1 MFQACFQRTQRPRA
15 SSVSCDGFFDCLKM
29 HPQSRPH
36 ARDVGAMAS
45 SFAARRADKV
55 DALFAQVVERVVGV
69 QAGEENLQIAHNY
82 CLYHTRHH
90 SFPDPDPRAVRD
102 EVDALRERLGVHAQL
117 EKQRALEMLVGR
129 FEATPWADV
138 DVPDVQSRVM
148 LLLLRL
154 SGNPLQTKYTHV
166 DAARAVGDADAT
178 GTLRGAASVR
188 GSRFATRARER
199 SDRGEDDATESGDDA
214 TESED
219 DASVRSASTLS
230 DWSDDEETVSARA
243 DAVAAATARA
253 ARAARAA
260 KENERPRGV
269 DATNET
275 HESSIDGGS
284 HTKTPSSGF
293 SWRALGD
300 ALDAADA
307 ADARETRETR
317 GTETKDAPFVSSAP
331 PAPRRGGAGET
342 VVHSASRLFPA
353 LVAARGDDLAT
364 NALAGAAERGA
375 RLSEGGGT
383 LAEREVAASRR
394 RRTEASAVGAALHA
408 MHGVAPADGSSG
420 PASVPHLSPDA
431 LGAALSSAR
440 EAAASLDATR
450 RLARATL
457 DPNAGSGPTL
467 RAAAAAASRI
477 EQEMRDALAPL
488 LLRAAGLQSAST
500 RGAPTLLELRASTRV
515 VSARARALRALADA
529 ALASPPPERGRAA
542 SPARAASVCLDALRR
557 AAATRQTS
565 ASDDGQG
572 FVDAARLFCAAAQP
586 YLGALH
592 RWVDSGALEDP
603 AGELFVRL
611 GPAAAEPPGTEA
623 HWHAGFQIRRGRL
636 GAPECPEFLGRFA
649 EELLEAGKTAG
660 LLRARAPVARNASP
674 SGSQRRNR
682 AKQGLTDAVSTA
694 LPPSREHL
702 GVAFCLRVRAA
713 LEGASGD
720 HRRRSR
726 APAGTGPVA
735 AARRDSAPSLVA
747 PLAPLAPLARA
758 VRVDGERQPPHSR
771 DTRDGPFAGTGIAP
785 LLEEAAAATRLRAF
799 SDGNGE
805 NGERAEASSS
815 SFSAAAAL
823 DAWLRD
829 APAARAPATTPFA
842 AVVAAAAIAPARD
855 RSRRLSRALMARLRG
870 EWGLGAYLAALR
882 ATYLGGAGEAAS
894 SFARVAHARL
904 DAAEAAAEADPGS
917 ARAFVEEALDRA
929 ELESALAEAI
939 KVDASGTLP
948 DPETVSLEVLPFFE
962 DASVVKDADVK
973 DASVVKDAEVKDAAP
988 SSLDALARV
997 RVRVEAPWPLALVV
1011 PARTAEGY
1019 GAAGAFLAQLRRAR
1033 AATES
1038 HATRAW
1044 TASARRRPGGG
1055 GGGGVARLL
1064 AAETRH
1070 FVSALHE
1077 HVSSRVLETSWGEFQ
1092 AALARA
1098 ETLEAAREAH
1108 AAFLDAARRQC
1119 LASPDPT
1126 WTLLARQVRAAL
1138 AAACDLAAAGRR
1150 ADRESES
1157 ERESGGVREAE
1168 AERIAAQFRRAR
1180 SYIARVVDSKLKIG
1194 SFPELAE
1201 LRSRLD
1207 FNGFY
1212 GASGIGE
1219 A

>member
-1 MFQACFQRTQRPRA
+1 
-15 SSVSCDGFFDCLKM
+15 
-29 HPQSRPH
+29 
-36 ARDVGAMAS
+36 MAS

-178 GTLRGAASVR
+178 GTLRGAASVP
-188 GSRFATRARER
+188 GSGFATRARER
-199 SDRGEDDATESGDDA
+199 GDRGDDDATESGDDA

-317 GTETKDAPFVSSAP
+317 GTETKDASFVSSAP

-375 RLSEGGGT
+375 RLSERGGT
-383 LAEREVAASRR
+383 LAERAVAASRR

-467 RAAAAAASRI
+467 RAAAAAASRV
-477 EQEMRDALAPL
+477 EQEIRDALAPL

-515 VSARARALRALADA
+515 VSARARALRAIADA
-529 ALASPPPERGRAA
+529 ALASPAPERGRAA

-592 RWVDSGALEDP
+592 RWVDSGELEDP
-603 AGELFVRL
+603 VGELFVRL
-611 GPAAAEPPGTEA
+611 GSAAAEPPGTEA

-674 SGSQRRNR
+674 SGGQRRNR
-682 AKQGLTDAVSTA
+682 AKQGVTDAVSTA

-702 GVAFCLRVRAA
+702 GAAFCLRVRAA

-720 HRRRSR
+720 DRRRSR
-726 APAGTGPVA
+726 SPAGTGPVA

-747 PLAPLAPLARA
+747 PLAPLARA
-758 VRVDGERQPPHSR
+758 VRVDGERQPPPPR
-771 DTRDGPFAGTGIAP
+771 DARDGPFAGTEISP
-785 LLEEAAAATRLRAF
+785 LLEEAAAATRLHAF
-799 SDGNGE
+799 SGAD
-805 NGERAEASSS
+805 ASSS
-815 SFSAAAAL
+815 SFSSAAAL

-829 APAARAPATTPFA
+829 DPAARAPATAPFA
-842 AVVAAAAIAPARD
+842 AVVAAAAVAPARD
-855 RSRRLSRALMARLRG
+855 RSRHLSRALMARLRG
-870 EWGLGAYLAALR
+870 EWGLGAHLAALR

-939 KVDASGTLP
+939 KADASGTLP
-948 DPETVSLEVLPFFE
+948 DPETVSLEVLPFHE
-962 DASVVKDADVK
+962 DASIKKDE
-973 DASVVKDAEVKDAAP
+973 VKDAEGKDAAP

-1011 PARTAEGY
+1011 PARSAEGY

-1055 GGGGVARLL
+1055 GGGGVVARLL

-1092 AALARA
+1092 NALARA

-1108 AAFLDAARRQC
+1108 AAFLDAVRRQC

-1150 ADRESES
+1150 ADRARGAVGEAFS
-1157 ERESGGVREAE
+1157 ERESGAVREAE
-1168 AERIAAQFRRAR
+1168 AERVASRFRRAR

-1212 GASGIGE
+1212 DSTGIPIPIGE